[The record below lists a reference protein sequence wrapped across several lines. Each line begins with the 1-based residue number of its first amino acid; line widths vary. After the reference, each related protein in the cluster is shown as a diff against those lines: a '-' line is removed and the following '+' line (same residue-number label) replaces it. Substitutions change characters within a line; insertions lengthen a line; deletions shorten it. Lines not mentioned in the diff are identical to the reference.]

1 MLFCSLSCFKL
12 VQNHIYFIQTKPG
25 FFRYLLLCIP
35 FLKQS
40 IGRTYYLNFVS
51 TQIVPPLTRPIIS
64 FKALDFP
71 AKTRLFAKKTP
82 RPLHKANE
90 QGIKKGRISIQKF
103 LFCDT
108 NSMTRFR

>member
-1 MLFCSLSCFKL
+1 MREIYSHQMLFCSLSCFKL

-35 FLKQS
+35 FFKQP
-40 IGRTYYLNFVS
+40 IGRTYYVNFVS

-71 AKTRLFAKKTP
+71 AKTRLFAKKHPARCTKP
-82 RPLHKANE
+82 
-90 QGIKKGRISIQKF
+90 
-103 LFCDT
+103 T
-108 NSMTRFR
+108 NRVLKRGG

>member
-35 FLKQS
+35 FLKQP
-40 IGRTYYLNFVS
+40 IGRTYYVNFVS
-51 TQIVPPLTRPIIS
+51 TQIVPSLTRPIIS

-71 AKTRLFAKKTP
+71 VKTRLFAKKHPICCTW
-82 RPLHKANE
+82 RTDRVLKR
-90 QGIKKGRISIQKF
+90 GG
-103 LFCDT
+103 
-108 NSMTRFR
+108 